1 MFDKLF
7 VGLSICYR
15 RGGEGE
21 MKIMRRRRRR
31 RMRRRRKRSIG
42 GGGGVRVMEGGEG

>member
-21 MKIMRRRRRR
+21 MKIMMRRR

-42 GGGGVRVMEGGEG
+42 GGGGGVRVMEGGEG

>member
-21 MKIMRRRRRR
+21 MKMMMMRRR
-31 RMRRRRKRSIG
+31 RMRSIGG

>member
-21 MKIMRRRRRR
+21 MKRRRRRR
-31 RMRRRRKRSIG
+31 RRRRKRSI